1 MSVDAQELLAAIE
14 AVIFVASE
22 PVTVK
27 RLQQAFPDESAESL
41 ETALAH
47 LAELYHDEGRGLG
60 LDRVAGGWR
69 LVTRP
74 AVHAHVQ
81 RFVEQE
87 KAERL
92 SLRTLETLS
101 VIAYKQPV
109 TSAEIQEIRGVDP
122 SGTVRTLLD
131 KGLVKIAGRKK
142 VVGRPFVYGTTKQF
156 LHTFGLNELAELP
169 SLKELEE
176 FATDIATTDPRDVE
190 APEDDEEGCGDV
202 VEEPASVDPDEML
215 AEAQAEEADAEEAD
229 AEEADAETDASLI
242 DAEADENAEDPGDEQ
257 I

>member
-1 MSVDAQELLAAIE
+1 MSVDSQELLAAVE

-22 PVTVK
+22 PVTLK
-27 RLQQAFPDESAESL
+27 RFQQAFPDESAESL
-41 ETALAH
+41 EAALTR
-47 LAELYHDEGRGLG
+47 LAELYHDEGRGLA

-156 LHTFGLNELAELP
+156 LRTFGLNELSELP
-169 SLKELEE
+169 SLKELED
-176 FATDIATTDPRDVE
+176 FATDIPTTDPRDVE
-190 APEDDEEGCGDV
+190 PPEEEG
-202 VEEPASVDPDEML
+202 VEEKGVEETAPAAEPAEEHQSVDADEML
-215 AEAQAEEADAEEAD
+215 AEAQAAERE
-229 AEEADAETDASLI
+229 
-242 DAEADENAEDPGDEQ
+242 DEPDDEHGSEV
-257 I
+257 